1 MYIVIIVKVN
11 NGTEDFAILLVM
23 ATFLGL
29 S

>member
-1 MYIVIIVKVN
+1 MYIAIIVEVN
-11 NGTEDFAILLVM
+11 KGTEDFASLLIM